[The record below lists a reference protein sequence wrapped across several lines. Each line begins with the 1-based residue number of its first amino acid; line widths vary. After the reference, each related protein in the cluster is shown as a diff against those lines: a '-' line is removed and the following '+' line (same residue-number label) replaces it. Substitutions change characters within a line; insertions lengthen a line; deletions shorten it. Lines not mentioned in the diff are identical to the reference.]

1 MPEINN
7 MSAAAVM
14 RMPMLAFAP
23 MLLDVFCELPI
34 MLLLSDAETRKNG
47 TKHLV
52 GGDFSSDASKME

>member
-1 MPEINN
+1 

-34 MLLLSDAETRKNG
+34 MLLLSNAETRKDG